1 MKSLRTQ
8 NQLQDYLDTDFGW
21 RLKEIATLKAAV
33 RSAEFISE
41 KTLVRA
47 GVALLYAH
55 WEGFIKAAATGYVDY
70 VNNQGLSYAEL
81 QSCFVVLGFKKTL
94 HNMKESKQ
102 THVNVAAIDFM
113 RDGLSKRAQMKIETA
128 INTESN
134 LSAAVFQNI
143 LSTVGLD
150 PAAYESKS
158 NLINESLLKRRNEI
172 AHGEYIDVQKDEW
185 ATLADEVLLMLRQF
199 KTDIENAMV
208 LKSFRRALP
217 NES

>member
-1 MKSLRTQ
+1 
-8 NQLQDYLDTDFGW
+8 
-21 RLKEIATLKAAV
+21 
-33 RSAEFISE
+33 
-41 KTLVRA
+41 
-47 GVALLYAH
+47 
-55 WEGFIKAAATGYVDY
+55 
-70 VNNQGLSYAEL
+70 
-81 QSCFVVLGFKKTL
+81 
-94 HNMKESKQ
+94 MKESKQ